1 MNSTDPKL
9 AELRETISHFRAV
22 SCRMKHENVV
32 QVIPSTE
39 LMSDGEE
46 VVIPPQF
53 ERVGFCP
60 QDFRAR
66 QTACGHTMAR
76 YTLKEALEML
86 KEVEGESDQRDGAT
100 QQEKVIGEW
109 LEEWHRIDGEIGQ
122 LDHRKGEVEKAR
134 AKFDE
139 KMFDEGRVMWEEI
152 ERELADISDHH
163 QHCIVRLNK
172 MQETILKSLDKV
184 LQKEHSA

>member
-9 AELRETISHFRAV
+9 AELRETISHFRAI

-32 QVIPSTE
+32 QVIPSIDLVSE
-39 LMSDGEE
+39 GEE
-46 VVIPPQF
+46 IVIPPQF

-86 KEVEGESDQRDGAT
+86 KEVEGEIDRREGTT
-100 QQEKVIGEW
+100 QQRETIAGW

-139 KMFDEGRVMWEEI
+139 KMFDEGSVIWEEV

-163 QHCIVRLNK
+163 QQCVVRLNM
-172 MQETILKSLDKV
+172 MQETILESLDKV
-184 LQKEHSA
+184 LQRERSA